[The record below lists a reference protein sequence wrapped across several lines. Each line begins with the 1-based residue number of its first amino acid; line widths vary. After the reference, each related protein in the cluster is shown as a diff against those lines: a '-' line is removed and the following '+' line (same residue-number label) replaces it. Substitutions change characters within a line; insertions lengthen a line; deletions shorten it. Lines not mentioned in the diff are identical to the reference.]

1 MLRNQMFYWVKV
13 IFVIILAIPI
23 LWTGNATRAAADGS
37 EANSNLSGWTTS
49 GDTGTLTNNADGMLL
64 TSTGN
69 YFALS
74 STTAEDFT
82 YEADVTIH
90 QFQGV
95 GALVFRSNNSGWGSY
110 MLQIDPGSGRIR
122 LKDANNDRGLG
133 VYNVSLAVNETY
145 HVKVKAVGSTFQVYW
160 GNNATPVISAN
171 DTVYSGGYLGLQ
183 VWNSSMMFQ
192 NIIMTPESSTPNTP
206 TVNTNLSG
214 WATSGDEGR
223 STSSADGM
231 LLTSSGNFFA
241 MSATAADNFT
251 YEADVTIRQFQGEG
265 ALVFRSNNSGWGSYM
280 LQIDPVSSQIRLKDA
295 DGDREL
301 GAYSVSLAV
310 YDTYHLKVNA
320 AGSTLEVYWGNNAA
334 PVIEASDTAYSNGY
348 LGLQVWNSSMLFQ
361 NITVHDLSA
370 VFPHVITNLS
380 GWATSGD
387 AGTVSNSTYGM
398 LLTSGGN
405 FFDLSTTTAD
415 NFTYESDVTIR
426 QFQGVGTL
434 VFRSNNSGWGSYMLQ
449 IDPGGSRIR
458 LKDANGDRELG
469 VYSVSLA
476 TNTTYHMKVKAVG
489 STLQVYW
496 GNNAT
501 PVIESNDTV
510 YSGGYLGLQVWNSSM
525 LFQNIIVNDLN
536 LTFPGVNSNLSG
548 WQKRESGSVASDKE
562 GMLLSSDV
570 NVMALS
576 ETMSDDLNYETDL
589 MLKSENAV
597 GSLLFRSDDSGRDG
611 YLVQLDLKAQKIR
624 LLDTN
629 DQHSNRLWIEKNV
642 TLAANQIY
650 HLRVKAEKSHIQV
663 YFAGKYDP
671 LIVADDGTYSSGR
684 LGLHVFNGSVQFQN
698 IMTGDLTSNLK
709 GWTSRGEWSPN
720 LNGVK
725 GVGPANAEATRL
737 ADSVASD
744 FVFEGDVTVDSSTPQ
759 AVAGLMFRSDREGMN
774 GYMLRIHPSDHTVTL
789 LKKHGDAETE
799 IQSVSGIPIPAG
811 NKHHI
816 EITAEGSN
824 LTVYVDGYSAE
835 TIAANDA
842 DFSSGYAGMT
852 LTNGIAYFQNVYLTP
867 YSNYYDET
875 YRPQYHYSPER
886 GSVSDPN
893 GLVYFEGEYHLFHQ
907 DGGQWAHAI
916 STDLV
921 HWKQMPI
928 ALSWNKLGHIWS
940 GSAVADVTNA
950 SGLFGDSGGKGLI
963 AYYTS
968 YNPDKRGGNQKI
980 GLAYSKDKGR
990 TWEYYGDD
998 AVVPN
1003 PGGINGDWDFRDPKV
1018 VRDDVNNRWIMVVS
1032 GGDHIEFF
1040 TSTDLLHWTWSDN
1053 FGYGPYLRGGVWEC
1067 PDLFQLA
1074 VDGNANNKKWVLM
1087 ISTGGNPNTQG
1098 SSAEYFIG
1106 QVTAEGKFVND
1117 NPAGKVLLTDIGK
1130 DNYASTSFYNA
1141 PDNRRIMLAWMSNWD
1156 YPFSFP
1162 TNGWKGQMTMPRELS
1177 LKTVNG
1183 NVILAQNPISE
1194 LSSLRGTDFSV
1205 NNVSVKPQ
1213 SGNILGAV
1221 KGTAYEINAE
1231 IQLPDSGA
1239 ATEFGFRLREGGEQ
1253 KTVVGYRSTDN
1264 MMFVDRSASGRT
1276 DFTTNFTTLHEAV
1289 VQPVNGVV
1297 HMQIFVDESS
1307 LEVFGNDGAV
1317 VFSDIILPNS
1327 SRSGMSFYASGGT
1340 VVVKALHVYSLKNT
1354 SRSSILDGNT
1364 VQGIVLD
1371 QRLLELGVG
1380 DEQRV
1385 YADAEPYTALD
1396 KSLMWETSNPNV
1408 VQVQGADNT
1417 SARLR
1422 AVSLGTATITV
1433 KTANGAVRRSMDV
1446 SVGSFSTNLSGWNA
1460 HPASEWLPTLDGIR
1474 GSFDTDSNNMSTNQA
1489 TDFTYEADL
1498 MLSKNGG
1505 AGSILFRASA
1515 DGTNGYYFNVD
1526 PNLHV
1531 LRLFYKAGGQ
1541 FDDRQILA
1549 KVPKFIQKGLN
1560 YHAKIVASGPHIQ
1573 IYFDNQLVIDIT
1585 DYTYRQG
1592 YFGLNVFGGK
1602 AYYQNVNVTNT
1613 TPIDLNGYHFVNR
1626 NSGQVLGVDNQNN
1639 SARVKVQLPDNK
1651 SINQNWTYYKISDDA
1666 YTIRS
1671 ASSDKSLDWDMG
1683 QNDVQLYPF
1692 LNFDNQRWLMIEHE
1706 DGTVTIVSKRDPSK
1720 ALEAEADGAVQLAD
1734 RNDHDK
1740 QKWKIVLV
1748 EKPIK
1753 SDDTPPPSS
1762 PSVSNQDGPVKG
1774 ASVITQPSFGSGGVL
1789 NAEVK
1794 TEDLQNAINNA
1805 AATGN
1810 ETVTIEIPAN
1820 NSALSVNVAF
1830 HTDVLKE
1837 AHDKGIDRIAVKSQ
1851 FGTVAII
1858 PDALGTN
1865 SGTINLTITRVDQTN
1880 LDAKQQ
1886 EKIGNRPVFDFNIS
1900 VNGTPISKFGSKKSM
1915 MITMPYTITPGENP
1929 NTIVVY
1935 YLGDNGKLE
1944 VIKNGN
1950 YDAATGGI
1958 TFFTNHFSKYTIAE
1972 VKVTFTDLGSAEWAR
1987 AAIESLSAKQVINGY
2002 SVEQFNPQGIVTR
2015 AEFLKMLLGALDLV
2029 DASAEIRFKDVQ
2041 ADQWYAGSIATAQ
2054 KLGIVS
2060 GYQDGTFRPD
2070 QTITREEMS
2079 FMVSKASKLA
2089 QVPLAAVAAKVIFKD
2104 DVVISGFAAEAVSEL
2119 QQSGVIN
2126 GFEDGTFKPKNTAS
2140 RAEAA
2145 QIINKVLLK

>member
-1 MLRNQMFYWVKV
+1 MFYWVKV
-13 IFVIILAIPI
+13 ILAIMLAIPV
-23 LWTGNATRAAADGS
+23 LWTSNAARAAADSSGV
-37 EANSNLSGWTTS
+37 NSNLSGWVTS
-49 GDTGTLTNNADGMLL
+49 GDEGTSTTSADGMLL

-69 YFALS
+69 FFALS
-74 STTAEDFT
+74 ATHAEDFT
-82 YEADVTIH
+82 YEADVSIR
-90 QFQGV
+90 QLQGV
-95 GALVFRSNNSGWGSY
+95 GALVFRSNNNGWASY
-110 MLQIDPGSGRIR
+110 MLQIDPARSRIR
-122 LKDANNDRGLG
+122 LKDANNDRELG
-133 VYNVSLAVNETY
+133 VYNVSLVGNEVY
-145 HVKVKAVGSTFQVYW
+145 HLKVKAVGSTLQVYW
-160 GNNATPVISAN
+160 GNDTTPVIAAN
-171 DTVYSGGYLGLQ
+171 DATYSGGNLGLQ
-183 VWNSSMMFQ
+183 VWNSSMLFQ
-192 NIIMTPESSTPNTP
+192 NIIMTPESSTPNTQ
-206 TVNTNLSG
+206 TVNTNLSD
-214 WATSGDEGR
+214 WVTSGDAGT
-223 STSSADGM
+223 STSSSDGM
-231 LLTSSGNFFA
+231 LLMSGGNFFA
-241 MSATAADNFT
+241 MSGTTANNFS
-251 YEADVTIRQFQGEG
+251 YEADVNIRQFQGVG
-265 ALVFRSNNSGWGSYM
+265 SLVFRSDNSGWGSYM
-280 LQIDPVSSQIRLKDA
+280 LQIDPGGSQIRLKDA
-295 DGDREL
+295 NGDRDL
-301 GAYSVSLAV
+301 GTYSVSLAV
-310 YDTYHLKVNA
+310 YETYHLKVNA
-320 AGSTLEVYWGNNAA
+320 VGSTLEVYWGNNTS
-334 PVIEASDTAYSNGY
+334 PVIEASDSTYNNGY

-361 NITVHDLSA
+361 NIIVRNLNEVLPD
-370 VFPHVITNLS
+370 VITNLS
-380 GWATSGD
+380 SWETSGD
-387 AGTVSNSTYGM
+387 PGTSMSSAEGM

-405 FFDLSTTTAD
+405 YFAMSGTKTN

-426 QFQGVGTL
+426 QFQGVGSL
-434 VFRSNNSGWGSYMLQ
+434 VFRSDNSGWGSYMLQ
-449 IDPGGSRIR
+449 IDPGGNRIR

-469 VYSVSLA
+469 AYSVSLA
-476 TNTTYHMKVKAVG
+476 VYETYHLKVNAVG
-489 STLQVYW
+489 STLEVYW
-496 GNNAT
+496 GNNT
-501 PVIESNDTV
+501 NPVIEASDTV

-536 LTFPGVNSNLSG
+536 LSFPGVNSNLSG
-548 WQKRESGSVASDKE
+548 WQHRESGSVTSDKE
-562 GMLLSSDV
+562 GMLLSSDA
-570 NVMALS
+570 NVMAMS

-597 GSLLFRSDDSGRDG
+597 GSLVFRSDNSGRNA
-611 YLVQLDLKAQKIR
+611 YLLQLDLKAQKIR
-624 LLDTN
+624 LMDAN
-629 DQHSNRLWIEKNV
+629 HRHPNRLWIEKNV

-663 YFAGKYDP
+663 YFDGKYDP
-671 LIVADDGTYSSGR
+671 LIVVDDGEYSNGR
-684 LGLHVFNGSVQFQN
+684 IGLHAFNGSVQFQN
-698 IMTGDLTSNLK
+698 IMTSDLTSNLK
-709 GWTSRGEWSPN
+709 GWRSTGEWTPN

-725 GVGPANAEATRL
+725 GAVPANAEATRI

-744 FVFEGDVTVDSSTPQ
+744 FVFVGDVTVDPMAPQ
-759 AVAGLMFRSDREGMN
+759 AVAGLMFRTDREGTN
-774 GYMLRIHPSDHTVTL
+774 GYMLRIRPSDHTVTL
-789 LKKHGDAETE
+789 LKKHRNTETV
-799 IQSVSGIPIPAG
+799 IQSISGIPLTAG

-835 TIAANDA
+835 KIVAQDA
-842 DFSSGYAGMT
+842 DFMSGYAGLAVT
-852 LTNGIAYFQNVYLTP
+852 DGVAYFQNVYLTP
-867 YSNYYDET
+867 YSDYYTET
-875 YRPQYHYSPER
+875 YRPQYHYSPAR
-886 GSVSDPN
+886 GAVSDPN

-916 STDLV
+916 STDLL
-921 HWKQMPI
+921 HWKQMPL
-928 ALSWNKLGHIWS
+928 ALTWNTLGHIWT

-968 YNPDKRGGNQKI
+968 GNPNKPNGNQKI
-980 GLAYSKDKGR
+980 GVAYSKDKGR

-998 AVVPN
+998 VAVPN
-1003 PGGINGDWDFRDPKV
+1003 PGGINGSWDFRDPKV
-1018 VRDDVNNRWIMVVS
+1018 VRDDDNNRWIMVVA
-1032 GGDHIEFF
+1032 GGDHIRFF
-1040 TSTDLLHWTWSDN
+1040 TSTDLLHWSWTDN
-1053 FGYGPYLRGGVWEC
+1053 FGYSQYVRGGVWEC

-1074 VDGNANNKKWVLM
+1074 VDGNENNKKWVLM
-1087 ISTGGNPNTQG
+1087 ISTGSNLNTQG

-1117 NPAGKVLLTDIGK
+1117 NLPGKVLLTDFGK
-1130 DNYASTSFYNA
+1130 ENYASMSFYNA
-1141 PDNRRIMLAWMSNWD
+1141 PDNRRIALAWMSNWD

-1162 TNGWKGQMTMPRELS
+1162 TDGWKGQLTIPRELS

-1183 NVILAQNPISE
+1183 DVILAQNPVSE

-1205 NNVSVKPQ
+1205 NNVSVTPQ
-1213 SGNILGAV
+1213 SGNILETVNG
-1221 KGTAYEINAE
+1221 KAYEIDVE
-1231 IQLPDSGA
+1231 LQLPNSGA

-1264 MMFVDRSASGRT
+1264 KMFVDRSASGRT
-1276 DFTTNFTTLHEAV
+1276 DFATNFTTLHEAD

-1297 HMQIFVDESS
+1297 RMHIFVDESS
-1307 LEVFGNDGAV
+1307 LEVFGNDGSV
-1317 VFSDIILPNS
+1317 VISDIILPNS
-1327 SRSGMSFYASGGT
+1327 SRSGMSFYASGGS

-1364 VQGIVLD
+1364 VQRIVLD
-1371 QRLLELGVG
+1371 HRLLELGVG
-1380 DEQRV
+1380 DERRV

-1408 VQVQGADNT
+1408 VTVQDADDK
-1417 SARLR
+1417 SARLQ
-1422 AVSLGTATITV
+1422 AVSSGTATITV
-1433 KTANGAVRRSMDV
+1433 KSASGAVQRSMEV
-1446 SVGSFSTNLSGWNA
+1446 IVGSFSTNLSGWNV
-1460 HPASEWLPTLDGIR
+1460 HPASEWVPTLDGIR
-1474 GSFDTDSNNMSTNQA
+1474 GLFYSDSNNMSGNQA
-1489 TDFTYEADL
+1489 TDFTYETD
-1498 MLSKNGG
+1498 MMISKNGG

-1515 DGTNGYYFNVD
+1515 DGSNGYYFNVD
-1526 PNLHV
+1526 PNLQL

-1541 FDDRQILA
+1541 FDDRQIIA

-1613 TPIDLNGYHFVNR
+1613 TPIDLNDYHFINM
-1626 NSGQVLGVDNQNN
+1626 NSGQVLGVDDQNN
-1639 SARVKVQLPDNK
+1639 SARVKVQQPDNK

-1683 QNDVQLYPF
+1683 QNNIHLYPF
-1692 LNFDNQRWLMIEHE
+1692 LNYDNQQWLMIEHE

-1734 RNDHDK
+1734 RNDHDI

-1748 EKPIK
+1748 EKPVI

-1774 ASVITQPSFGSGGVL
+1774 AWVITHPLLDSRGVL

-1794 TEDLQNAINNA
+1794 TEDLQTAINNA
-1805 AATGN
+1805 AASGN
-1810 ETVTIEIPAN
+1810 ETVTIEIPVN
-1820 NSALSVNVAF
+1820 NSALSVSAAF

-1865 SGTINLTITRVDQTN
+1865 YGTIHLSITRVDPTI

-1886 EKIGNRPVFDFNIS
+1886 EKIGNKPVYDFNIS
-1900 VNGTPISKFGSKKSM
+1900 VNGTPISKFVSKKSM
-1915 MITMPYTITPGENP
+1915 MITMPYTIKPGENI

-1935 YLGDNGKLE
+1935 YLGDDGKLE
-1944 VIKNGN
+1944 IIKNGT

-1972 VKVTFTDLGSAEWAR
+1972 VKAAFTDLGSAEWAR

-2002 SVEQFNPQGIVTR
+2002 SAEQFNPQGIVTR

-2029 DASAEIRFKDVQ
+2029 DASAEIRVKDVQ
-2041 ADQWYAGSIATAQ
+2041 ADQWYARPIATAQ

-2070 QTITREEMS
+2070 QTITREEMTL
-2079 FMVSKASKLA
+2079 MVSKASKVA
-2089 QVPLAAVAAKVIFKD
+2089 QVPLTAVVAKDIFMDDAA
-2104 DVVISGFAAEAVSEL
+2104 ISGFAAEAVSEL
-2119 QQSGVIN
+2119 QQAGIIN
-2126 GFEDGTFKPKNTAS
+2126 GFEDESFKPKNTAS

-2145 QIINKVLLK
+2145 QMINKVLLK